1 MNKKHRKVCTT
12 LNYIEHF
19 LILGSAITGCVS
31 IFTFV
36 SSVGIPIIIASSAVG
51 LKICVI
57 ATEIKKNNL
66 IIKKKKK
73 KHDKIV
79 LLAKS
84 KLNSIEILIYKA
96 VINSVISHDE
106 FFLINNVLKEY
117 NEMKKEIKNL
127 KT

>member
-12 LNYIEHF
+12 LNYIEHV

-36 SSVGIPIIIASSAVG
+36 SSVGIPIGIASSAVG
-51 LKICVI
+51 LITCVI
-57 ATEIKKNNL
+57 ATEIKKRKL
-66 IIKKKKK
+66 IIKEKKK

-84 KLNSIEILIYKA
+84 TLNSIEILIYKA
-96 VINSVISHDE
+96 VINSVISRDE
-106 FFLINNVLKEY
+106 FYLINNVLKKY
-117 NEMKKEIKNL
+117 NEMKKEIKI
-127 KT
+127 